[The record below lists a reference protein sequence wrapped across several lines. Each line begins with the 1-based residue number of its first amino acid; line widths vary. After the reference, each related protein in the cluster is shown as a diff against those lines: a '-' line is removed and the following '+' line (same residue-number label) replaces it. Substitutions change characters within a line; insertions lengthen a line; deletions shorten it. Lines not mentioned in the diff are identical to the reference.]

1 MKKQIL
7 AKFSPWLL
15 AAACTLLA
23 LIIGV
28 FAFSNYQREKRL
40 MTEAL
45 LQKGLTINR
54 FVTSS
59 ARASFRGSFRN
70 IRMAMGRWS
79 DHVQQAIDYS
89 VDQPGLRFLGL
100 VDGRGTILA
109 GTQQSDIGTN
119 LDAPTHQFLQGIFK
133 STSPNGEY
141 RYRKISNK
149 NGEVF
154 QLVTAFNPLGRGR
167 FAPPMF
173 GRDPMPGNHST
184 RGSPR
189 MGMSGKE
196 IFEQFRA
203 LEEKDLAILM
213 EFDLAQYNK
222 AVRRQLVQIIF
233 LSLVLLLVG
242 VGGWLSLLALQGLK
256 GSQVRLRQ
264 IRQYTDLLVSSL
276 PVGLVATGSDGTIRI
291 FNEAAE
297 DMVGVPVKS
306 VLGSRP
312 EKILA
317 APLVQELRRVGESRR
332 SAEQKE
338 ITLTC
343 GAHEKRSL
351 MVLGLPVHDSDNRFA
366 GNTLLL
372 QDISDLKKLQEELRR
387 NERLAALGKM
397 AAGVAHELR
406 NPLSSIKG
414 LALLLKAKIQNDD
427 QATGTADILVQ
438 EVERLNRSIGELL
451 DYARPHKLEL
461 ESVRIDEVLR
471 KAVFLLE
478 PDFNGAGVDVHTEY
492 GDQCTVQGD
501 RDKLNQVFLNLLLNA
516 LQAMENGGNLK
527 ITITRNA
534 GEAGEGEDVI
544 CQIEDSGCG
553 LEEEDVAKVFD
564 PYFTTKSDGTGL
576 GLAMSTKIVEEHCG
590 SMEFRSVPGRG
601 TVVTVRLPAYFED
614 I

>member
-45 LQKGLTINR
+45 LQQGLTINR

-59 ARASFRGSFRN
+59 ARASFSGSFRN
-70 IRMAMGRWS
+70 IQMAMGQWS

-89 VDQPGLRFLGL
+89 VDQPGLHFLAL
-100 VDGRGTILA
+100 VNGQGTILA
-109 GTQQSDIGTN
+109 STQHADIGKK
-119 LDAPTHQFLQGIFK
+119 LDASTRRFSQSIFK
-133 STSPNGEY
+133 STSRNGAY
-141 RYRKISNK
+141 LYRKISK
-149 NGEVF
+149 ENGEVF
-154 QLVTAFNPLGRGR
+154 QLVTNFNPLGRGQYDSHMSGR
-167 FAPPMF
+167 GPML
-173 GRDPMPGNHST
+173 GRQSP
-184 RGSPR
+184 RGSQG
-189 MGMSGKE
+189 MGQSGKE
-196 IFEQFRA
+196 IFEQLRE
-203 LEEKDLAILM
+203 LEEKDLAILI
-213 EFDLAQYNK
+213 EFDLAQYNT
-222 AVRRQLVQIIF
+222 AVRRQLVQIVF

-242 VGGWLSLLALQGLK
+242 AGGWLSLLALQGLK

-276 PVGLVATGSDGTIRI
+276 PVGLIATGSDGAIRI
-291 FNEAAE
+291 FNQAAE
-297 DMVGVPVKS
+297 DMVGIPVKHA
-306 VLGSRP
+306 LGSRP
-312 EKILA
+312 ETILA
-317 APLVQELRRVGESRR
+317 AELVEELQRAGNSR
-332 SAEQKE
+332 SAAEQKE

-343 GAHEKRSL
+343 GATDKRSL

-372 QDISDLKKLQEELRR
+372 QDVSDLKKLQEELRR

-414 LALLLKAKIQNDD
+414 LALLLKAKIHNDS

-461 ESVRIDEVLR
+461 EPVRIDEALS
-471 KAVFLLE
+471 KAVSLLE
-478 PDFNGAGVDVHTEY
+478 PDFNGAGVTLHTDYAEK
-492 GDQCTVQGD
+492 CTVQGD

-527 ITITRNA
+527 ITTTR
-534 GEAGEGEDVI
+534 EDEDVI
-544 CQIEDSGCG
+544 CEIEDTGCG
-553 LEEEDVAKVFD
+553 LEEENVAKVFD

-576 GLAMSTKIVEEHCG
+576 GLAMSVKIVEEHSG
-590 SMEFRSVPGRG
+590 SMEFRSALGQG
-601 TVVTVRLPAYFED
+601 TVVKICLPAYFEE

>member
-45 LQKGLTINR
+45 LQQGLTINR

-70 IRMAMGRWS
+70 IRMAMSQWS

-89 VDQPGLRFLGL
+89 ADQPGLRFLGL
-100 VDGRGTILA
+100 VNGQGTILA
-109 GTQQSDIGTN
+109 STQHADIGKK
-119 LDAPTHQFLQGIFK
+119 LDASAHRFSQSVFK
-133 STSPNGEY
+133 STSENDEY
-141 RYRKISNK
+141 LYRKISK
-149 NGEVF
+149 ENGEVF
-154 QLVTAFNPLGRGR
+154 QLVTSFYPLGRQFFGPR
-167 FAPPMF
+167 MF
-173 GRDPMPGNHST
+173 GRGSMLKRHSPGKP
-184 RGSPR
+184 RG
-189 MGMSGKE
+189 MGLSREEM
-196 IFEQFRA
+196 FEQFRE
-203 LEEKDLAILM
+203 LKEKDLAILI

-242 VGGWLSLLALQGLK
+242 AGGWLSLLALQGLK

-276 PVGLVATGSDGTIRI
+276 PVGLVATGSDGAIRI
-291 FNEAAE
+291 FNQAAE
-297 DMVGVPVKS
+297 DMVGISVKHA
-306 VLGSRP
+306 LGSRP

-317 APLVQELRRVGESRR
+317 AELVEELQRAGNSS
-332 SAEQKE
+332 SAVEQKE
-338 ITLTC
+338 ITLAC
-343 GAHEKRSL
+343 GANDKRSL
-351 MVLGLPVHDSDNRFA
+351 MVMGLPVHDSENRFA

-372 QDISDLKKLQEELRR
+372 QDVSDVKKLQEELRR

-414 LALLLKAKIQNDD
+414 LALLLKAKIQNDS

-451 DYARPHKLEL
+451 DYARPHTLEL
-461 ESVRIDEVLR
+461 EPVRIDEVLR
-471 KAVFLLE
+471 KAASLLK
-478 PDFNGAGVDVHTEY
+478 PDFNGAGVVLHTEY
-492 GDQCTVQGD
+492 IEECTVRGD
-501 RDKLNQVFLNLLLNA
+501 RDKLNQVFINLLLNA
-516 LQAMENGGNLK
+516 LQAMENGGSMK
-527 ITITRNA
+527 ITICR
-534 GEAGEGEDVI
+534 EAEDVI
-544 CQIEDSGCG
+544 CEIEDTGCG
-553 LEEEDVAKVFD
+553 LEEEHVAKVFD
-564 PYFTTKSDGTGL
+564 PYFTTKSNGTGL
-576 GLAMSTKIVEEHCG
+576 GLAMSAKIVEEHCG
-590 SMEFRSVPGRG
+590 SMKFRSVLGQG
-601 TVVTVRLPAYFED
+601 TVVRVYLPAYLEE

>member
-28 FAFSNYQREKRL
+28 FAFSNYQREKGL

-59 ARASFRGSFRN
+59 ARASLRGSFRN
-70 IRMAMGRWS
+70 IRMAMGQWS

-89 VDQPGLRFLGL
+89 VDQPGLLFLGL
-100 VDGRGTILA
+100 INRQGTILA
-109 GTQQSDIGTN
+109 STRHADIGKT
-119 LDAPTHQFLQGIFK
+119 LDSSNYLFLQGIFK
-133 STSPNGEY
+133 STNQNGEY
-141 RYRKISNK
+141 RYRKMFK
-149 NGEVF
+149 ENGEVF
-154 QLVTAFNPLGRGR
+154 QLVTSFHPLGRGR

-173 GRDPMPGNHST
+173 GRDPMLGGHSN
-184 RGSPR
+184 RGSPGR
-189 MGMSGKE
+189 GLSGKE
-196 IFEQFRA
+196 IFEQFGE
-203 LEEKDLAILM
+203 LEGKDLAILM

-242 VGGWLSLLALQGLK
+242 AGGWLSLLALQGLK

-291 FNEAAE
+291 FNQAAE
-297 DMVGVPVKS
+297 DMVGIPVKRA
-306 VLGSRP
+306 LGSRP

-317 APLVQELRRVGESRR
+317 AELVEELQRAGRSRR
-332 SAEQKE
+332 SVEQKE

-343 GAHEKRSL
+343 GVPDKRSL

-414 LALLLKAKIQNDD
+414 LALLLKARIHNDA

-461 ESVRIDEVLR
+461 EPVPIDEVLR
-471 KAVFLLE
+471 KAVSLLK
-478 PDFNGAGVDVHTEY
+478 PDFDGAGVGLHTAYEK
-492 GDQCTVQGD
+492 GCTVQGD

-516 LQAMENGGNLK
+516 LQAMEHGGNLK
-527 ITITRNA
+527 ITTSR
-534 GEAGEGEDVI
+534 EGQDVI
-544 CQIEDSGCG
+544 CEIEDSGCG
-553 LEEEDVAKVFD
+553 LEEENVARVFD

-576 GLAMSTKIVEEHCG
+576 GLAMSAKIVEEHYG
-590 SMEFRSVPGRG
+590 SMEFRSAPGRG
-601 TVVTVRLPAYFED
+601 TVVKVFLPAYFEE